1 MKKSEFIGKS
11 RKFSGKIGQT
21 KFLCIFFFEPHRKTI
36 FRRKIGRKFRN
47 FCPWAGLWS
56 LMTVVKKI
64 ERGKK
69 WLGVKC
75 FIIIISSSF
84 DLSDPQ

>member
-1 MKKSEFIGKS
+1 M
-11 RKFSGKIGQT
+11 
-21 KFLCIFFFEPHRKTI
+21 
-36 FRRKIGRKFRN
+36 
-47 FCPWAGLWS
+47 AGLWS

-75 FIIIISSSF
+75 FIIIIIIIIIISSSF

>member
-1 MKKSEFIGKS
+1 M
-11 RKFSGKIGQT
+11 
-21 KFLCIFFFEPHRKTI
+21 
-36 FRRKIGRKFRN
+36 
-47 FCPWAGLWS
+47 AGPWS

-75 FIIIISSSF
+75 FIIIIIIIISSSF
-84 DLSDPQ
+84 DFGFWVFTLATCFKFCFDCFCFG

>member
-1 MKKSEFIGKS
+1 M
-11 RKFSGKIGQT
+11 
-21 KFLCIFFFEPHRKTI
+21 
-36 FRRKIGRKFRN
+36 
-47 FCPWAGLWS
+47 AGLWS

-75 FIIIISSSF
+75 FIIIIIIIISSSSF
-84 DLSDPQ
+84 DLSDSQ